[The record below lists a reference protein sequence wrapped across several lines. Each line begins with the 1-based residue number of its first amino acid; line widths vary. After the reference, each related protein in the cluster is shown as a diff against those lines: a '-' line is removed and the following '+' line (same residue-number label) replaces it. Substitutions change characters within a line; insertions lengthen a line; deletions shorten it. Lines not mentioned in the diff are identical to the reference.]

1 MIIRTISRK
10 TTVCQTC
17 NGSMSIDEDEDGLH
31 LKCTMCSR
39 VLDIRLQAIMP
50 PSDPTNPT
58 FQLPE
63 TGIAGAD

>member
-31 LKCTMCSR
+31 LKCTMCAR
-39 VLDIRLQAIMP
+39 AMDIRLRATMP
-50 PSDPTNPT
+50 SGTPNPT
-58 FQLPE
+58 FQFPE